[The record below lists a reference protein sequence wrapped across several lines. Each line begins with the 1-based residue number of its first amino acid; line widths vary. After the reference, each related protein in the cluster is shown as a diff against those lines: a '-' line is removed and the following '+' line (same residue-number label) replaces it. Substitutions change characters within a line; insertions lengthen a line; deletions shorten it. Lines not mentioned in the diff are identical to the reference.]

1 MTVRNQMNDGI
12 SPLHLWGV
20 WLIATVVASVPF
32 LTTSVPPLGQHFYN
46 IVRLEI
52 LSHPA
57 SYVRNFVVQWDVLP
71 DLAMDLA
78 VPWFTKFIPV
88 EWAAW
93 LFTLVELG
101 LITSGCL
108 VLSRVANRRW
118 SWLPLISF
126 LLLYNWI
133 LIRGYDNYLFG
144 LGVSFWAIAVHVAL
158 RGATLARILVSCC
171 SALVIYFCHL
181 FPLVVFALTIGTW
194 ELGCLLR
201 EGKFS
206 IHSLARHAAAS
217 LVPLLLPLALLV
229 RSRTGGLRGSIDFGL
244 SHVLLKIAYCIDI
257 FSVGNRAGDAAI
269 VAGLS
274 LFVVIG
280 LVLRW
285 WTCEPE
291 FRITVFSL
299 PLVVLFAPFVA
310 FASYG
315 VIERC
320 GLSFAFLL
328 TALVGIRSSVAPRL
342 QRIGALA
349 LTLVFVFRI
358 VTVTED
364 WRGGRPVIQAYRTTF
379 ASLKADSV
387 LFQYKQDTSYP
398 SPWKD
403 PHRWNPYLD
412 KVVALA
418 TVDGVL
424 VPDLYLKAGQ
434 QPVLYRSENVALRQF
449 QDESSNRDPDFE
461 ANGAMLRAWSTQLLD
476 RFPDLQSRFTAV
488 YLAVFDPYRRLPE
501 ALDGWQLVAT
511 LPEHRLYELRPR

>member
-1 MTVRNQMNDGI
+1 MTVRNQMNHGV

-20 WLIATVVASVPF
+20 WLIATIVASVPF

-46 IVRLEI
+46 IVRVDI

-88 EWAAW
+88 EWATW

-101 LITSGCL
+101 LLTSGCL
-108 VLSRVANRRW
+108 VLSRVANGRW
-118 SWLPLISF
+118 SWLPFISF

-133 LIRGYDNYLFG
+133 LIRGYDNFLFG
-144 LGVSFWAIAVHVAL
+144 LGVCFWAIAAHVAL
-158 RGATLARILVSCC
+158 RRSTLVRILVSCG

-181 FPLVVFALTIGTW
+181 FPLAVFALITGTW
-194 ELGCLLR
+194 ELGCFIR
-201 EGKFS
+201 ERKFS
-206 IHSLARHAAAS
+206 IHALARHAAAS
-217 LVPLLLPLALLV
+217 IIPLLLPFALLV
-229 RSRTGGLRGSIDFGL
+229 HSSTGGLHGATNFGL
-244 SHVLLKIAYCIDI
+244 FRVLSKIAYCVDVL
-257 FSVGNRAGDAAI
+257 SVGNRVADVAI
-269 VAGLS
+269 VAGLVV
-274 LFVVIG
+274 FVVTG
-280 LVLRW
+280 LVQRW

-291 FRITVFSL
+291 FRITVFAL
-299 PLVVLFAPFVA
+299 PLVVLLAPFDA

-328 TALVGIRSSVAPRL
+328 TALVGIQPSVAPRL
-342 QRIGALA
+342 QRIGALV
-349 LTLVFVFRI
+349 LTLVFVLRI
-358 VTVTED
+358 ATVTED
-364 WRGGRPVIQAYRTTF
+364 WRGGRPVIQAYRSTF
-379 ASLKADSV
+379 ASLKAGSV
-387 LFQYKQDTSYP
+387 LFQYKQDTAYP

-461 ANGAMLRAWSTQLLD
+461 ANGAMLRAWSTALLD

-501 ALDGWQLVAT
+501 TLDGWQLVAT